1 MDSNNALGEFLR
13 ARREATSPA
22 RMGLLHS
29 GPRRTPGLRREEVAM
44 FAGVSTDYYIRL
56 EQGRE
61 RHPSEQ
67 VLGAL
72 TRALDLDAD
81 ATAHLHEL
89 AHPGSRRRATGGAE
103 QVSPD
108 LLRLIRSWPYT
119 PALVINRWMDVL
131 AANPLATALYDG
143 WEYSDNLLRMAFL
156 APSAREFYHEFG
168 LDWEQVA
175 RSKVA
180 HLRAVAGADLDDPRL
195 TELVDELSF
204 KSADFRRLWA
214 RHDVSP
220 LSHATTPLRHHEVGD
235 LLLTCEVF
243 DVSSAPG
250 QQLITIHAE
259 PASPSEQALILLGG
273 DVTPSGQEDAGYA
286 LAAARHR

>member
-1 MDSNNALGEFLR
+1 MDSNNVLGEFLR

-22 RMGLLHS
+22 QMGLLHS

-72 TRALDLDAD
+72 TRALNLDPD
-81 ATAHLHEL
+81 AAAYLHEL
-89 AHPGSRRRATGGAE
+89 AHPGPRRRATGE
-103 QVSPD
+103 TEHVSPD
-108 LLRLIRSWPYT
+108 LLQLIRSWPYT

-131 AANPLATALYDG
+131 AANPLATALYEG
-143 WEYSDNLLRMAFL
+143 REYADNLLRMAFL
-156 APSAREFYHEFG
+156 DPSAREFYREFD

-180 HLRAVAGADLDDPRL
+180 RLRAAAGVDLDDPRL

-214 RHDVSP
+214 RHDVAP
-220 LSHATTPLRHHEVGD
+220 IPRAVTPLRHHEVGD
-235 LLLTCEVF
+235 LILTCEVF
-243 DVSSAPG
+243 DINSAPG

-259 PASPSEQALILLGG
+259 PASPSEQALIMLGSG
-273 DVTPSGQEDAGYA
+273 MTPSGHEDAGYVLSVA
-286 LAAARHR
+286 HH